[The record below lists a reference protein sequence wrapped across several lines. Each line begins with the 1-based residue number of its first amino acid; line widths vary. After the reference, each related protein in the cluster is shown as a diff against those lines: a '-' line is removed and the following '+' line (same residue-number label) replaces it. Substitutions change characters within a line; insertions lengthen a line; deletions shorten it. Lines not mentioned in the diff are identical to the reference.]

1 MANTDNL
8 RDLTTEEARKI
19 GKKGGIASGKARR
32 KKADL
37 RQMAQDILSGTYT
50 DKNGREVTGEELVI
64 NTLIAN
70 LANPNGKNWGK
81 ALDTL
86 IELTGA
92 KRTPEEKEK
101 IKAETEMLRAKAA
114 LMKGEDGAEAVD
126 DGFIKALNETA
137 AEDWGDNDVQ

>member
-1 MANTDNL
+1 MANKDNL
-8 RDLTTEEARKI
+8 RELTTEEARKI

-50 DKNGREVTGEELVI
+50 DVNGKTVSGEELII
-64 NTLIAN
+64 NTLLVN
-70 LANPNGKNWGK
+70 LSNPNGKNWGK

-92 KRTPEEKEK
+92 KRAAEDLAK
-101 IKAETEMLRAKAA
+101 IKAETEVLKAKAA
-114 LMKGEDGAEAVD
+114 LLKGEDGAEAVD
-126 DGFIKALNETA
+126 DGFIQALNASA
-137 AEDWGDNDVQ
+137 AEDWEE

>member
-1 MANTDNL
+1 MNNGIDNL
-8 RDLTTEEARKI
+8 VPMSERSKEEARVN

-32 KKADL
+32 RKADL

-92 KRTPEEKEK
+92 KRTAEDLAK
-101 IKAETEMLRAKAA
+101 IKAETEVLKAKAA
-114 LMKGEDGAEAVD
+114 LLKGEDGAEAVD
-126 DGFIKALNETA
+126 DGFIQALNGTA
-137 AEDWGDNDVQ
+137 AEDWGE

>member
-1 MANTDNL
+1 LAGKDNL

-70 LANPNGKNWGK
+70 LENPNGKNWGK

-101 IKAETEMLRAKAA
+101 MKAETEMLKAKAA

-126 DGFIKALNETA
+126 DGFIKALNGTA
-137 AEDWGDNDVQ
+137 AEDWQ

>member
-1 MANTDNL
+1 MAGKDNL

-70 LANPNGKNWGK
+70 LENPNGKNWGK

-101 IKAETEMLRAKAA
+101 MKAETEMLKAKAA

-126 DGFIKALNETA
+126 DGFIKALNGTA
-137 AEDWGDNDVQ
+137 AEDWQ

>member
-1 MANTDNL
+1 MAGKDNL

-101 IKAETEMLRAKAA
+101 IKAETEMLKAKAA

-126 DGFIKALNETA
+126 DGFIKALNGTA
-137 AEDWGDNDVQ
+137 AEDWQ